1 MSDLQITV
9 MNSFQEF
16 ITKYGL
22 CLSVDTN
29 GGWMHESV
37 VLEGNGAALSFEK
50 DNMSGAFYVNWLLKE
65 NGILPNPLMS
75 KRIIN
80 TDYVGAILG
89 WPKRGNSTMDVVIE
103 WVKNGIRSDG
113 EIIFSPSDELIHQ
126 ALKEQLQDQ

>member
-22 CLSVDTN
+22 CLSVDTS

-37 VLEGNGAALSFEK
+37 VLEGNSAALSFEK
-50 DNMSGAFYVNWLLKE
+50 DNMSDAFYVNWLLKE
-65 NGILPNPLMS
+65 NGILPNPLMF

-80 TDYVGAILG
+80 TDYVGVVIG
-89 WPKRGNSTMDVVIE
+89 WPKRESNTMDVVIE
-103 WVKNGIRSDG
+103 WVRSGVRTDA
-113 EIIFSPSDELIHQ
+113 EMIFSPSDELINR
-126 ALKEQLQDQ
+126 ALEEQLRDQ